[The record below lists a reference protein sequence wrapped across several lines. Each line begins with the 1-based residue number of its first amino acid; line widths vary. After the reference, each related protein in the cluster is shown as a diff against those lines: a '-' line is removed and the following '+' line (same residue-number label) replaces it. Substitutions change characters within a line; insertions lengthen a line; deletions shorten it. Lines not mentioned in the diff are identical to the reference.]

1 MKTITQLKIAILRT
15 ELILVRIPKNRDD
28 TYLREALTDGVD
40 SELYVNALKIRAA
53 YDKAKAERLRIHA
66 EILIL
71 QRQEL
76 AELSTPSDLE

>member
-15 ELILVRIPKNRDD
+15 ELRLVQIPKNRDD
-28 TYLREALTDGVD
+28 TYLRESLRDGVD
-40 SELYVNALKIRAA
+40 SELYVTALKMRTA

-71 QRQEL
+71 QKQEL
-76 AELSTPSDLE
+76 AALSTPSDLE